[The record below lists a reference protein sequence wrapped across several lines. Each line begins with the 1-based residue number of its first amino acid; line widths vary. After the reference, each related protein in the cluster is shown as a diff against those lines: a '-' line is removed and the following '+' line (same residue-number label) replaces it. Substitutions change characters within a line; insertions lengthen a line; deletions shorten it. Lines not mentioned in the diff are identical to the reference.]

1 MSMKDRH
8 PLKNRPLINYDVSVI
23 FCPSSI
29 VGTIFGVLFNRM
41 SPNWLLLI
49 LILISLGSSGLETW
63 KKAKLQKMKELK
75 ENGSP
80 DLNIPLKLMKEEE
93 NANSLNNEALSEILK
108 EEAKMIPYKKLMILI
123 SNLLVLI
130 FCLFCQGSK
139 NLKSILGLSYCGF
152 GYWFFL
158 FLYIPLGGVILS
170 FSSKMLTNEYN
181 LKLSSGYE
189 FLPSDIKW
197 DSANLKKSLFIGFS
211 IGFSSAILG
220 VGGAVVTSPLL
231 IEMGFDAREATFTA
245 TFIAVFTS
253 IAGSMQ
259 YIFAG
264 ITQFDYML
272 ASLAVGLVGLWIG
285 MRHILD
291 YVKKT
296 NKTSIIMQT
305 LAFCVALTMLL
316 VAVPGVF
323 KTIQDYQSGN
333 LLKLRNY
340 C

>member
-1 MSMKDRH
+1 
-8 PLKNRPLINYDVSVI
+8 
-23 FCPSSI
+23 
-29 VGTIFGVLFNRM
+29 
-41 SPNWLLLI
+41 
-49 LILISLGSSGLETW
+49 
-63 KKAKLQKMKELK
+63 
-75 ENGSP
+75 
-80 DLNIPLKLMKEEE
+80 
-93 NANSLNNEALSEILK
+93 
-108 EEAKMIPYKKLMILI
+108 
-123 SNLLVLI
+123 
-130 FCLFCQGSK
+130 
-139 NLKSILGLSYCGF
+139 
-152 GYWFFL
+152 
-158 FLYIPLGGVILS
+158 
-170 FSSKMLTNEYN
+170 
-181 LKLSSGYE
+181 
-189 FLPSDIKW
+189 
-197 DSANLKKSLFIGFS
+197 
-211 IGFSSAILG
+211 
-220 VGGAVVTSPLL
+220 
-231 IEMGFDAREATFTA
+231 MGFDAREATFTA